1 MIMNEIYVLDRSF
14 NILGTI
20 DAYAS
25 VIWRPSYSGI
35 GDFEIY
41 LPASDKVI
49 ELLTR
54 DRYVVRSSDISIDAD
69 ENITYK
75 KVMIIKNLSVTT
87 DVENGDYLTVT
98 GKELKYMLHQR
109 LIWSQT
115 VVTGT
120 AEEAIRKY
128 ITENAISPTNEN
140 RIIPGLTLAEA
151 AGFTDTINK
160 QVTAVPLDDEIS
172 EICNTYGYGW
182 DIHIMNNT
190 YVFTLY
196 QGLDRSYNQ
205 SDRPYV
211 VFSEE
216 FNNLFNSQYQ
226 SNSENYA
233 NTALIGGEGEG
244 VDQIFATC
252 GDDNTGLDRYE
263 TYVDAGSVNRNA
275 GTEEEIS
282 LEDYTKLLEEN
293 GKSALSELGITE
305 AFTGEADTEGSF
317 VYETDFFIGDIVTVI
332 NKYGVSKNVRIIS
345 AIECEDANGVS
356 LIPQFNM

>member
-14 NILGTI
+14 NLLGII
-20 DAYAS
+20 DAYVS
-25 VIWRPSYSGI
+25 VIWRPSYSSI

-41 LPASDKVI
+41 LSATDKAI

-69 ENITYK
+69 GNITYK
-75 KVMIIKNLSVTT
+75 KVMIVKNRSITT
-87 DVENGDYLTVT
+87 EVENGDYLTVT

-109 LIWSQT
+109 LIWTQT
-115 VVTGT
+115 TVTGT
-120 AEEAIRKY
+120 AEAAIRQY
-128 ITENAISPTNEN
+128 ITENAISPVNEN
-140 RIIPGLTLAEA
+140 RIIPGLTLAKS
-151 AGFTDTINK
+151 AGLTDSINK
-160 QVTAVPLDDEIS
+160 QVTAVPLDEEIT
-172 EICNTYGYGW
+172 EIYNTYGYGW

-211 VFSEE
+211 VFSDE

-226 SNSENYA
+226 SISENFA

-244 VDQIFATC
+244 VDQIFASC
-252 GDDNTGLDRYE
+252 GDDNAGLDRYE
-263 TYVDAGSVNRNA
+263 TYVDAGSVNRNVD
-275 GTEEEIS
+275 TEEEIS
-282 LEDYTKLLEEN
+282 LADYTKLLEEK
-293 GKSALSELGITE
+293 GKSALTELGITE
-305 AFTGEADTEGSF
+305 AFTGEADTEKSF
-317 VYETDFFIGDIVTVI
+317 KYEVDFFIGDIVTVI
-332 NKYGVSKNVRIIS
+332 NKYGISKDVRVIS
-345 AIECEDANGVS
+345 AIECEDASGIS